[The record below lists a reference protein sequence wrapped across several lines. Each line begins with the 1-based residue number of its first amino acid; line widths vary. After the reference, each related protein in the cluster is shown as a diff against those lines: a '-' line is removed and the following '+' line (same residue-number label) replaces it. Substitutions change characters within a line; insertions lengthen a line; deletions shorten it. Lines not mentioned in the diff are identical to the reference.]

1 MKKKK
6 NQPKLFFCFI
16 VTAIIVL
23 TGFYVFQV
31 SEMSRISYLVSSAQ
45 GEIDSL
51 KKENS
56 GLKLSISQNKNL
68 MTVEDKIKEKGYD
81 KVGKINY
88 MVTPGDT
95 VATNQKN

>member
-6 NQPKLFFCFI
+6 NQAKSFFLLII
-16 VTAIIVL
+16 VAIISL
-23 TGFYVFQV
+23 TGLYVFQI
-31 SEMSRISYLVSSAQ
+31 SEMSRVSYLASSKEI
-45 GEIDSL
+45 EIDSL

-56 GLKLSISQNKNL
+56 GLKLSISKNKNL
-68 MTVEDKIKEKGYD
+68 MSVEERIKEKGYD

-88 MVTPGDT
+88 MIVSGNT